1 MTPLVAAI
9 LAYLVVQF
17 AIGAWVSR
25 RVRTEDDYLVGGR
38 RLGYPLAIFSI
49 FATWFGAE
57 TCIGGAG
64 RAYRGGLSADGPE
77 PFGYG
82 LCLLAMGAV
91 FAVPLWR
98 RKLTTFA
105 DLFRQR
111 WSPAVERTAAVLLV
125 PGSVLWAAAQMRGFG
140 HVLASATGVDP
151 AVALTAAA
159 AFCVAYTAFGGL
171 LADAVTDLLQ
181 GVVLAAGLAWVA
193 AAALWKVGGPAA
205 LGAVLARAT
214 AQAAPAAPLDVLE
227 AWAIPVGGSVLATEL
242 VTRVIAA
249 RTPAVA
255 RNAPLAAGLMYVAV
269 GLLPALTGVAAAA
282 FLPGLSDP
290 ERVLPEAA
298 RALLPGFGYVVFA
311 AAFISAILSTVD
323 STLLGA
329 AGLTTH
335 NLVAPLLRLSGERGR
350 VLAARA
356 GVAGFGLLAWWLA
369 LRAEGVSALVESASA
384 FGGAGVLVAVSF
396 GLFTRLGGP
405 RTALATLLGS
415 AATYMALAAWGFPW
429 PFLASLGA
437 ALALYL
443 GGSAGGWFLAR
454 SSAGPEAVRRG
465 GPERA

>member
-9 LAYLVVQF
+9 LAYLVLQF

-25 RVRTEDDYLVGGR
+25 LVRTEDDYLVGGR

-64 RAYRGGLSADGPE
+64 RAYRGGLSPASPE

-82 LCLLAMGAV
+82 LCLLAMGLV

-140 HVLASATGVDP
+140 HVLSSATSIDP
-151 AVALTAAA
+151 ALALTVAA
-159 AFCVAYTAFGGL
+159 AFCVLYTVFGGL

-181 GVVLAAGLAWVA
+181 GLVLTAGLLVLAV
-193 AAALWKVGGPAA
+193 AALWRAGGPAA
-205 LGAVLARAT
+205 LGPALARA
-214 AQAAPAAPLDVLE
+214 AGAAVPAAPLDVLE

-242 VTRVIAA
+242 VTRIIAA
-249 RTPAVA
+249 RTPKVA
-255 RNAPLAAGLMYVAV
+255 RNSSLAAGAMYVAV

-282 FLPGLSDP
+282 FLPGLADP
-290 ERVLPEAA
+290 EQVLPEAA
-298 RALLPGFGYVVFA
+298 RAVLPGFGYVVFA

-335 NLVAPLLRLSGERGR
+335 NLLVPLLRISGERGR
-350 VLAARA
+350 VVAARA
-356 GVAGFGLLAWWLA
+356 GVAGFGVLAWWLA
-369 LRAEGVSALVESASA
+369 LRSRGVSELVESASA
-384 FGGAGVLVAVSF
+384 FGGAGVLVTVTF

-415 AATYMALAAWGFPW
+415 AAAYMGLAASGFPW
-429 PFLASLGA
+429 PFLASLGV

-443 GGSAGGWFLAR
+443 GGAVAGPLLAR
-454 SSAGPEAVRRG
+454 SASRPEAAG
-465 GPERA
+465 EA

>member
-9 LAYLVVQF
+9 LGYLVLQF

-25 RVRTEDDYLVGGR
+25 LVRTEDDYLVGGR

-64 RAYRGGLSADGPE
+64 RAYRGGLSAQSPE

-82 LCLLAMGAV
+82 LCLVAMGLV

-98 RKLTTFA
+98 RRLTTFA

-140 HVLASATGVDP
+140 HVLASATPIDP
-151 AVALTAAA
+151 VPALTVAA
-159 AFCVAYTAFGGL
+159 AFCVLYTVFGGL

-181 GVVLAAGLAWVA
+181 GLVLSAGLLCLAAL
-193 AAALWKVGGPAA
+193 ALWKVGGPAA
-205 LGAVLARAT
+205 LAPALARA
-214 AQAAPAAPLDVLE
+214 AAEATPAAPLDVME

-242 VTRVIAA
+242 VTRIIAA

-255 RNAPLAAGLMYVAV
+255 RNASLAAGAMYLVV
-269 GLLPALTGVAAAA
+269 GLLPAVTGVAAAA
-282 FLPGLSDP
+282 FLPGLSDA
-290 ERVLPEAA
+290 EQVLPEAA
-298 RALLPGFGYVVFA
+298 RVLLPGFGYVVFA

-323 STLLGA
+323 STLLAA

-335 NLVAPLLRLSGERGR
+335 NLLVPLLRISSDRGR

-356 GVAGFGLLAWWLA
+356 GVAGFGVLAWVLA
-369 LRAEGVSALVESASA
+369 LRSRGVSQLVESASA
-384 FGGAGVLVAVSF
+384 FGGAGVLVTVSF

-415 AATYMALAAWGFPW
+415 ATSYAGLAAWGFPW
-429 PFLASLGA
+429 PFLASLGVA
-437 ALALYL
+437 MALYL
-443 GGSAGGWFLAR
+443 GGAAGGLLQAR
-454 SSAGPEAVRRG
+454 IARR
-465 GPERA
+465 PAPTA